1 MLSAVLKRPRA
12 YAVVAVLAAAG
23 VSLPIAGLHVFGV
36 QAATGN
42 GNVAP
47 TATTADGTFRP
58 TEAQWGALELAVS
71 EGYRFRS
78 EFTTEG
84 KIAVNDET
92 STPVFSPYA
101 GRTAK
106 IFAKPGDV
114 IQKGQPLFVLEAAD
128 TVQSLNDYV
137 AAAST
142 LASARTKLKLAETVE
157 KRANDLYAGKAVPL
171 KDWQQAQ
178 ADLATAQN
186 DARSSET
193 ATEAVRNKLRILGL
207 SDEAID
213 TFAEKRQINP
223 ETTIVA
229 PIGGT
234 VVQRKLGPGQYVASG
249 ASDPAFVIGDL
260 KTVWLAAFVRETD
273 VSQVQLGQDVSFTV
287 LAAPNRVFKARVD
300 YVSSAFD
307 PVSRRLMVRGTI
319 DNIDGVL
326 KPEMFA
332 SVTLFDGGDR
342 QLSPDIPSRAII
354 YTGDEP
360 RIWVARDDRTLE
372 VRKIRIGLTD
382 GDRVQVLDGLK
393 IGERV
398 VVKGTI
404 FVDRAA
410 NIF

>member
-36 QAATGN
+36 QAATGD

-47 TATTADGTFRP
+47 TATAANGTFRP

>member
-1 MLSAVLKRPRA
+1 MLPAVMKRPHT
-12 YAVVAVLAAAG
+12 YVALALLAALG
-23 VSLPIAGLHVFGV
+23 LVLPIVARQYFDV
-36 QAATGN
+36 QAAVGD
-42 GNVAP
+42 GKAAP
-47 TATTADGTFRP
+47 AAAVGDGMFRP
-58 TEAQWGALELAVS
+58 TQQQWAALELAPTQ
-71 EGYRFRS
+71 GYAFRS
-78 EFTTEG
+78 EFSTEG

-101 GRTAK
+101 GRTSK

-142 LASARTKLKLAETVE
+142 LATARTKLKLAETVE

-178 ADLATAQN
+178 ADLAAAQN

-193 ATEAVRNKLRILGL
+193 AMEAVRNKLRILGL

-213 TFAEKRQINP
+213 VFAEKRQINP

-229 PIGGT
+229 PLGGT

-287 LAAPNRVFKARVD
+287 LAAPKRVFKARID

-307 PVSRRLMVRGTI
+307 PASRRLLVRGTI
-319 DNIDGVL
+319 DNTDGVL

-332 SVTLFDGGDR
+332 SVTLFDGDTR
-342 QLSPDIPSRAII
+342 KLSPDIPSRAII

-360 RIWVARDDRTLE
+360 RIWVARDDQTLE
-372 VRKIRIGLTD
+372 VRKVRLGLTD
-382 GDRVQVLDGLK
+382 GDRVQVLEGLK
-393 IGERV
+393 IGEQV
-398 VVKGTI
+398 VVKGSI
-404 FVDRAA
+404 FIDRAA

>member
-1 MLSAVLKRPRA
+1 MLPTVLKRPRILA
-12 YAVVAVLAAAG
+12 AVAVLATF
-23 VSLPIAGLHVFGV
+23 GLVL
-36 QAATGN
+36 
-42 GNVAP
+42 P
-47 TATTADGTFRP
+47 TAYWWIIDVKAAVGGGTVAAPEPGVFRP
-58 TEAQWGALELAVS
+58 TEAQWGTLELAVS
-71 EGYRFRS
+71 EGYPFRS

-101 GRTAK
+101 GRANR
-106 IFAKPGDV
+106 IFAKPGDA
-114 IQKGQPLFVLEAAD
+114 IRKGQPLFVVEAAD
-128 TVQSLNDYV
+128 TVQNLNDYV

-142 LASARTKLKLAETVE
+142 LATARTKLKLAETVE

-178 ADLATAQN
+178 ADLAAAQN

-193 ATEAVRNKLRILGL
+193 AIEAVRNKLRILGL

-213 TFAEKRQINP
+213 AFAEKRQINP

-234 VVQRKLGPGQYVASG
+234 VVQRKLGPGQYIAAG

-260 KTVWLAAFVRETD
+260 KTVWLVAFVRETD
-273 VSQVQLGQDVSFTV
+273 VSQVRLGQDVSFKV
-287 LAAPNRVFKARVD
+287 LAAPDRVFKAHID

-307 PVSRRLMVRGTI
+307 PNSRRLLVRGTI
-319 DNIDGVL
+319 DNADGVL

-332 SVTLFDGGDR
+332 SVTLFDGDAR
-342 QLSPDIPSRAII
+342 KLSPDIPSSAII

-404 FVDRAA
+404 FIDRAA
-410 NIF
+410 SIF

>member
-1 MLSAVLKRPRA
+1 MVALLATFGL
-12 YAVVAVLAAAG
+12 VV
-23 VSLPIAGLHVFGV
+23 
-36 QAATGN
+36 
-42 GNVAP
+42 P
-47 TATTADGTFRP
+47 TAYWWTIDVHAAVGEGQMLAPEPGVFRP
-58 TEAQWGALELAVS
+58 TEAQWGALELAAS
-71 EGYRFRS
+71 QGYRFRS

-142 LASARTKLKLAETVE
+142 LATARTKLKLAETVE

-193 ATEAVRNKLRILGL
+193 AIEAVRNKLRILGL

-287 LAAPNRVFKARVD
+287 LAAPNRVFKARID

-319 DNIDGVL
+319 DNADGVL

-332 SVTLFDGGDR
+332 SVTLFDGGDK
-342 QLSPDIPSRAII
+342 QLSPEIPSRAII